1 MNNKINTY
9 ISDLL
14 CLHDCVIIPNFGGFI
29 ANYKASVLDNRTN
42 TIRPPSKSIVFN
54 KSLSNNDGLLANEI
68 AINEKISF
76 KQAQK
81 RIVEYVSFLN
91 DNLHLHKK
99 MYITEVGTLLLVE
112 NTKIIFIQ
120 SSTRNHLLESYGYA
134 PIQFPTIVRENISEN
149 VKTKIKELPISYKK
163 EKKSWLKVA
172 AIALPLA
179 ILSLV
184 GVNNSEQIKA
194 SYASL
199 VPVNSTVKTVEI
211 TKQEI
216 SQFDYNS
223 VSMNIDQAITDYY
236 HLLNE
241 SEQAKQT
248 PKHFVI
254 AGSFKSKSNAKK
266 LVNKLNKW
274 NYSGATILEKSSNGY
289 YRVCYTQHVQHHL
302 ALASLEDIKKSNS
315 TAWLLSN

>member
-81 RIVEYVSFLN
+81 RIVEYVSYLN

-134 PIQFPTIVRENISEN
+134 PIQFPTIVRENVSEN

-236 HLLNE
+236 QLLNE

-248 PKHFVI
+248 PKYFVI
-254 AGSFKSKSNAKK
+254 AGSFKSKFNAKK

>member
-81 RIVEYVSFLN
+81 RIVEYVSYLN

-120 SSTRNHLLESYGYA
+120 SSPRNHLLESYGYA

-236 HLLNE
+236 QLLNE

>member
-14 CLHDCVIIPNFGGFI
+14 FLHDCVIIPNFGGFI

-42 TIRPPSKSIVFN
+42 TIRPPSKNIVFN

-68 AINEKISF
+68 AINEKINF

-134 PIQFPTIVRENISEN
+134 PIQFPTIVRENVSEN
-149 VKTKIKELPISYKK
+149 LKTKIKELPISYKK

-172 AIALPLA
+172 VIALPLA

-236 HLLNE
+236 QLLNE

-274 NYSGATILEKSSNGY
+274 NYSDATILEKSSNGY
-289 YRVCYTQHVQHHL
+289 YRVCYTQHLQHHL
-302 ALASLEDIKKSNS
+302 ALASLEDIKKYNS